1 MRADKMPTD
10 DRLIYL
16 VFTAQQ
22 KLRTHLNGCLVA
34 EGVKVTIAQAGILFL
49 LRQQDGRTMTELSQ
63 IMGLDNSTMTGIIDR
78 MEKSG
83 LVTRNSNPSD
93 RRLSHIYITPRG
105 QDEAAR
111 AKVVIRR
118 VNEEMKKGFSSGE
131 IETFKGVL
139 HSFFK
144 KFNNSK

>member
-1 MRADKMPTD
+1 MTTD

-16 VFTAQQ
+16 LFTAQQ
-22 KLRTHLNGCLVA
+22 KLRTYLNGNLVA
-34 EGVKVTIAQAGILFL
+34 DSVKVTITQAGILFL

-63 IMGLDNSTMTGIIDR
+63 IMNLDNSTITGLIDR

-83 LVTRNSNPSD
+83 FVTRNSSPSD
-93 RRLSHIYITPRG
+93 RRLSHIFITPRG
-105 QDEAAR
+105 QEEANK

-118 VNEEMKKGFSSGE
+118 VNEEVKKGFSSGE
-131 IETFKGVL
+131 IETFKSVL

-144 KFNNSK
+144 KFNSGK

>member
-1 MRADKMPTD
+1 MPTD

-22 KLRTHLNGCLVA
+22 KLRTYLNGCLTA
-34 EGVKVTIAQAGILFL
+34 EGVKVTITQAGILFL
-49 LRQQDGRTMTELSQ
+49 LRQQDGRIMTELSQ
-63 IMGLDNSTMTGIIDR
+63 IMGLDNSTITGLIDR
-78 MEKSG
+78 MEKGS

-105 QDEAAR
+105 QDEANK
-111 AKVVIRR
+111 AKTVIRR
-118 VNEEMKKGFSSGE
+118 VNEEVKKGFSTAE

-139 HSFFK
+139 NSFFK
-144 KFNNSK
+144 KFNSGR

>member
-1 MRADKMPTD
+1 MPTD

-16 VFTAQQ
+16 LFTAQQ
-22 KLRTHLNGCLVA
+22 KLRTHLNSSLVA
-34 EGVKVTIAQAGILFL
+34 DGVKVTITQAGILFL

-63 IMGLDNSTMTGIIDR
+63 IMGLDNSTITGLIDR

-83 LVTRNSNPSD
+83 FVTRNSNPSD

-105 QDEAAR
+105 QDEAGK

-118 VNEEMKKGFSSGE
+118 VNEEVKKDFSSAD
-131 IETFKGVL
+131 IETFKGIL
-139 HSFFK
+139 KSFFK
-144 KFNNSK
+144 KFNSGK

>member
-1 MRADKMPTD
+1 MRVNLMPTD

-22 KLRTHLNGCLVA
+22 KLRTYLNGCLVA

-63 IMGLDNSTMTGIIDR
+63 IMGLDNSTMTGMIDR
-78 MEKSG
+78 MEKSS

-93 RRLSHIYITPRG
+93 RRLSHIYITSRG

-118 VNEEMKKGFSSGE
+118 VNEEVKKGFSSGD
-131 IETFKGVL
+131 IETFKDVL
-139 HSFFK
+139 RSFFT

>member
-1 MRADKMPTD
+1 MPTD

-22 KLRTHLNGCLVA
+22 KLRTYLNGCLVA

-63 IMGLDNSTMTGIIDR
+63 IMGLDNSTMTGMIDR
-78 MEKSG
+78 MEKSS

-93 RRLSHIYITPRG
+93 RRLSHIYITSRG

-118 VNEEMKKGFSSGE
+118 VNEEVKKGFSSGD
-131 IETFKGVL
+131 IETFKDVL
-139 HSFFK
+139 RSFFT